1 MTIRTGSYSGFLH
14 FTRALVV
21 VSSRGSARGLMMAAV
36 PKHHHRRQERRQ
48 KIHRREDRRSMKTLI
63 REVTEARREVLSNPL
78 GSARDDF
85 LPSFL
90 VVISGLG

>member
-1 MTIRTGSYSGFLH
+1 M
-14 FTRALVV
+14 V

-36 PKHHHRRQERRQ
+36 PKHHHIRQ

-63 REVTEARREVLSNPL
+63 REVAEARREVLSNPL